1 MKIIPKQL
9 QESKTKLVQD
19 FQERIAKVQ
28 LMKLIIKKDQNKK
41 KEIIN

>member
-1 MKIIPKQL
+1 MPKQL